1 VRCQRYW
8 IRVRPYARPVPD
20 LTLEPIDDLASV
32 REDWTALAERAGNV
46 FATWEWADAW
56 WRVYGEGRPLRIT
69 SWRDASGRLVAV
81 LPLYLSTR
89 RPVRTL
95 RFVGHGPADQLG
107 PVCAP
112 QDRSAVAEALKRLL
126 THGSGGWDL
135 LLAERLAPAEG
146 WSGALG
152 GRVVHREESPTL
164 LIAGRSFD
172 EFLAS
177 RSKNFREQ
185 VRRRDRKL
193 RREHEVELRLTDAER
208 LDADLDAL
216 FRLHAARWS
225 EGESSALTG
234 SRERFHRD
242 FAHRA
247 LERGWL
253 RLWVLE
259 ADGAPRAAWYGFRFA
274 EMDWYYQS
282 GRDPEWERE
291 SVGFVLM
298 SHTVRQAFDDGMTE
312 YRLLRGGEE
321 YKGRFASD
329 EPGLETLALSRG
341 LMGRGAIAAAAAAR
355 SMPPVLRRRA
365 LKLAG

>member
-1 VRCQRYW
+1 MPELR
-8 IRVRPYARPVPD
+8 
-20 LTLEPIDDLASV
+20 LEPIDDLASV
-32 REDWTALAERAGNV
+32 REEWTALAESAGNL

-56 WRVYGEGRPLRIT
+56 WRVYGADRPLHVT
-69 SWRDASGRLVAV
+69 GCRDESGRLVAV

-95 RFVGHGPADQLG
+95 RFLGHGPADQLG

-112 QDRSAVAEALKRLL
+112 EDRTAVAEAAKRLL
-126 THGSGGWDL
+126 MEELGAWDL

-146 WSGALG
+146 WAGALG
-152 GRVVHREESPTL
+152 GRVVHTEDSPTL

-185 VRRRDRKL
+185 VRRRERKL
-193 RREHEVELRLTDAER
+193 RREHEVELRLSGPDR
-208 LDADLDAL
+208 LDADMDML

-225 EGESSALTG
+225 EGKSSALAG

-242 FAHRA
+242 FAGRA

-274 EMDWYYQS
+274 QMDWYYQS
-282 GRDPEWERE
+282 GRDPDWERQ
-291 SVGFVLM
+291 SVGFVLLA
-298 SHTVRQAFDDGMTE
+298 HTIRQAFDDGMTE

-329 EPGLETLALSRG
+329 DPGLETVALPRG
-341 LMGRGAIAAAAAAR
+341 LLGRGAIAAAAAAR
-355 SMPPVLRRRA
+355 SMPPALRKRA
-365 LKLAG
+365 LRLAG

>member
-1 VRCQRYW
+1 
-8 IRVRPYARPVPD
+8 VPE
-20 LTLEPIDDLASV
+20 LSLERIDDLASV
-32 REDWTALAERAGNV
+32 RDEWTELAERAGNV

-56 WRVYGEGRPLRIT
+56 WRVYGDERPLLVT
-69 SWRDASGRLVAV
+69 GCRDAGGRLVAV

-95 RFVGHGPADQLG
+95 RFLGHGPADQLG

-112 QDRSAVAEALKRLL
+112 EDRGAVAEALKRLL
-126 THGSGGWDL
+126 ADELEGWDL

-193 RREHEVELRLTDAER
+193 RREHEVELRLTDAAR
-208 LDADLDAL
+208 LETDLDTL

-225 EGESSALTG
+225 EGESNALAG
-234 SRERFHRD
+234 PRERFHRD
-242 FAHRA
+242 FASRA

-274 EMDWYYQS
+274 QLDSYYQS
-282 GRDPEWERE
+282 GRDPDWERE

-329 EPGLETLALSRG
+329 DPGLETLALPRG

-355 SMPPVLRRRA
+355 SMPPALRRRA
-365 LKLAG
+365 IKLAG

>member
-1 VRCQRYW
+1 
-8 IRVRPYARPVPD
+8 VPE
-20 LTLEPIDDLASV
+20 LTLEPIDDIASV
-32 REDWTALAERAGNV
+32 REEWTALAEQAGNL

-56 WRVYGEGRPLRIT
+56 WRVYGDERPLLLRAC
-69 SWRDASGRLVAV
+69 RGPDDRLVAI

-89 RPVRTL
+89 RPLRTL
-95 RFVGHGPADQLG
+95 RFLGHGPADQLG

-112 QDRSAVAEALKRLL
+112 EDRTAVSEALKRLL
-126 THGSGGWDL
+126 REDFAAWDL

-146 WSGALG
+146 WAGALG

-193 RREHEVELRLTDAER
+193 RREHEVELRQTDPDR
-208 LDADLDAL
+208 LDDDLDAL

-234 SRERFHRD
+234 SREPFHRD
-242 FAHRA
+242 FARRA

-259 ADGAPRAAWYGFRFA
+259 ADGAPRGVWYGFRFA
-274 EMDWYYQS
+274 QMDWYYQS
-282 GRDPEWERE
+282 GRDPDWERE
-291 SVGFVLM
+291 SVGFVLL
-298 SHTVRQAFDDGMTE
+298 SHTVRQAFDDGMNE

-321 YKGRFASD
+321 YKGRFATD
-329 EPGLETLALSRG
+329 DPGLETLALPRG

-355 SMPPVLRRRA
+355 SMPPALRRRA